1 MLQPIT
7 PTSKANSSKP
17 NSKRKRFPL
26 LNLEF
31 LVTFL
36 LEKGEFHANAQEL
49 SHEEVRTIC
58 PAGDIPLLV
67 PRTAHHR
74 PDEKIVH
81 QAELQL
87 DNNFKLN
94 VKLQVLSCRRYSQQG
109 FNVAFRLLELS
120 EEQQDAL
127 EAFLNKALDK
137 NIPTA
142 SMFS

>member
-1 MLQPIT
+1 MLQPI
-7 PTSKANSSKP
+7 SFSSQTNNPKP
-17 NSKRKRFPL
+17 SSKRKRFPL

-36 LEKGEFHANAQEL
+36 LEKGAFHANGQEV
-49 SHEEVRTIC
+49 SNNEVRVTC
-58 PAGDIPLLV
+58 QAADIPLLV

-74 PDEKIVH
+74 PDEKVIH

-87 DNNFKLN
+87 NNNFKLN
-94 VKLQVLSCRRYSQQG
+94 VKLQVLNCRRYSQQG
-109 FNVAFRLLELS
+109 FNVAFRLLELT
-120 EEQQDAL
+120 EQQQVEL
-127 EAFLNKALDK
+127 EAFLNKALGK

>member
-7 PTSKANSSKP
+7 PTSKVNSSKP

-49 SHEEVRTIC
+49 SHEEVRVIC

-74 PDEKIVH
+74 PD
-81 QAELQL
+81 
-87 DNNFKLN
+87 
-94 VKLQVLSCRRYSQQG
+94 
-109 FNVAFRLLELS
+109 
-120 EEQQDAL
+120 
-127 EAFLNKALDK
+127 
-137 NIPTA
+137 
-142 SMFS
+142 